1 MDLERFAL
9 VRVPVFQEEQ
19 MAPDKTVMKPGID
32 FDTLEQCL
40 VARINSPM
48 EWNGCDAHSVP
59 DQLTASQSE
68 YIADPPRIL
77 WLQLHRISLKL
88 IKHDHQVQQA
98 LLLCKSADDV

>member
-68 YIADPPRIL
+68 YIADPPRVL
-77 WLQLHRISLKL
+77 WLHLHRISLKL